1 MNATL
6 SRRALLAAGGG
17 LVVAFSLRAEEPV
30 RPGSLKETP
39 LLDAWIR
46 VAPDGRVTVFTGK
59 VEMGQG
65 LKTALLQ
72 VAAEQ
77 LEVPPDRI
85 ELVTADTARTANEGF
100 TAGSHSMQD
109 SGTAILNAAAQ
120 VRDLLRDAAA
130 GELGVAAE
138 TLSIANGT
146 VTAPDGRTLVY
157 GALAAKLN
165 LHVQAQPKSSLK
177 DPAAYR
183 LIGTSMP
190 RVDIPAKL
198 TGGASYVQDIRLPGM
213 LHARAIRQPGV
224 GAKLLDFD
232 TGPVERMPGVV
243 QVVREGNY
251 LAVVARKEWQAIK
264 AMRALASIATW
275 HETATL
281 PDETTVL
288 GKLRALPARDIPVL
302 NWSAAAAAP
311 VKRLK
316 ARYTRP
322 YMMHGAIGPSCAVA
336 QLVDGQMTVWTH
348 TQGVFPLRA
357 ALAGLLRMP
366 PDKVR
371 CIQVEGSGCY
381 GHNGA
386 DDVAGDAVLIARAV
400 PGRPI
405 RVQWMREQEH
415 SNEPYGAAMIAEVEG
430 ATDAAGNIV
439 DWDYGVWSNT
449 HNRRPNVGGL
459 MLQNAALPEA
469 LPVPP
474 PAPIPMPEGGGER
487 NSNPIYAFPNARV
500 VSHFIP
506 EMPVRVSALRS
517 LGAYLNVF
525 AIESF
530 MDELAEG
537 AGADPVEFRLRHLR
551 DDRARTVISLAAEKF
566 GWSAGKR
573 GEGRGF
579 AFARYKNLGAYC
591 AVALAL
597 RVEHETGQIR
607 LGRVVAAVDSGQ
619 EVSPDG
625 IRNQIEG
632 AVVQAASWT
641 LYEQVRFDRRR
652 ITSTDWSGY
661 PIMRFP
667 AVPESIAV
675 HIVPRPGQPFLGTG
689 EAGQGP
695 TAAAIANA
703 VRDATGVRLRDV
715 PFSAAKLKAA
725 IGV

>member
-1 MNATL
+1 MLA
-6 SRRALLAAGGG
+6 AAGG
-17 LVVAFSLRAEEPV
+17 LTVAFSLRAQEARPPGSPP

-46 VAPDGRVTVFTGK
+46 VAPDGRITVFTGK
-59 VEMGQG
+59 AELGQG

-77 LEVPPDRI
+77 LDVAPSQID
-85 ELVTADTARTANEGF
+85 LLTADTALSPNEGI

-120 VRDLLRDAAA
+120 VRSLLCEA
-130 GELGVAAE
+130 GAVELGVAPDAV
-138 TLSIANGT
+138 SAVAGA
-146 VTAPDGRTLVY
+146 VHAPDGRSIGY
-157 GALAAKLN
+157 GPLAAKLD
-165 LHVQAQPKSSLK
+165 LHREAEATSKLK
-177 DPAAYR
+177 NPADYR
-183 LIGTSMP
+183 LLGTPMP

-198 TGGASYVQDIRLPGM
+198 TGGAAYVQDMRLPGM
-213 LHARAIRQPGV
+213 LHARAIRQPSA
-224 GAKLLDFD
+224 GAVLRDFD
-232 TGPVERMPGVV
+232 VAPIERMPGVV
-243 QVVREGNY
+243 KVVREGSY
-251 LAVVARKEWQAIK
+251 LAVVAEKEWQAIK
-264 AMRALASIATW
+264 AMRALAAAARW
-275 HETATL
+275 DETALL
-281 PDETTVL
+281 PDEATVL
-288 GKLRALPARDIPVL
+288 RTLRALPARDIPIL
-302 NWSAAAAAP
+302 DWSAPAEAP
-311 VKRLK
+311 VKRLQ

-322 YMMHGAIGPSCAVA
+322 YMMHGAIGPACAVA
-336 QLVDGQMTVWTH
+336 RHADAMMTVWTH
-348 TQGVFPLRA
+348 TQGVYPLRA
-357 ALAGLLRMP
+357 ALAQLLRMP
-366 PDKVR
+366 PEQVR
-371 CIQVEGSGCY
+371 CIHVEGSGCY
-381 GHNGA
+381 GHNAA

-400 PGRPI
+400 PGRPV

-415 SNEPYGAAMIAEVEG
+415 ANEPYGAAMIAEVEG
-430 ATDAAGNIV
+430 ALDKDGQIV

-459 MLQNAALPEA
+459 LLQNAALPEP

-487 NSNPIYAFPNARV
+487 NSNPIYALPNARV

-506 EMPVRVSALRS
+506 QMPLRVSALRS

-530 MDELAEG
+530 MDELAE
-537 AGADPVEFRLRHLR
+537 AAAADPVEFRLRHLK
-551 DDRARTVISLAAEKF
+551 DERARAVVSLAANEF
-566 GWSAGKR
+566 GWSASKPGQ
-573 GEGRGF
+573 GRGF

-591 AVALAL
+591 AIALAL

-607 LGRVVAAVDSGQ
+607 LGRIVAAVDSGQ
-619 EVSPDG
+619 PINPDG

-632 AVVQAASWT
+632 AIVQAASWT
-641 LYEQVRFDRRR
+641 LYEAVRFDSHR
-652 ITSTDWSGY
+652 ILSTDWSGY

-667 AVPESIAV
+667 AVPESITV

-703 VRDATGVRLRDV
+703 VRDADRRAAAGRAV
-715 PFSAAKLKAA
+715 PRPR
-725 IGV
+725 G